1 MHLGLDT
8 VELKGKPFI
17 INVKP
22 GDKVKAGTQIGS
34 MDIKAIKEAG
44 KEPVV
49 LTIIANMDYVDHV
62 VRMSD
67 GEVEAGKDV
76 FHVITK

>member
-1 MHLGLDT
+1 
-8 VELKGKPFI
+8 
-17 INVKP
+17 
-22 GDKVKAGTQIGS
+22 

-49 LTIIANMDYVDHV
+49 LTIIANMDHVDHV

-76 FHVITK
+76 FHVVTK